1 MLRHPLRKRTGLPV
15 IASTI
20 DVPSHCS
27 YGKYLLVSLLEAANG
42 AREAHGAAAGTG
54 VLGVESGVV
63 REWVCELCRYRA
75 EIFATGGIVQCGWK
89 TQVMFWDCRGCDFG
103 KLCGVFGYGG

>member
-1 MLRHPLRKRTGLPV
+1 MYLAIV
-15 IASTI
+15 AMAIN
-20 DVPSHCS
+20 
-27 YGKYLLVSLLEAANG
+27 YLLILLPEAANG

-75 EIFATGGIVQCGWK
+75 EIFATGG
-89 TQVMFWDCRGCDFG
+89 DCAVWVEDAGDVLG
-103 KLCGVFGYGG
+103 LSGV